1 MTTVLVPSPQTGR
14 RRAQRALVCASA
26 VVTSEGRPATEH
38 MVHDLST
45 RGARLCGLPH
55 ARIGDEVK
63 VRFQLPR
70 NSVCAR
76 GYILRIGS
84 TAGSPDFAIE
94 LLDVSANAED
104 AIHDAVVEA
113 LSDPDRRSVLVFD
126 AQQERY
132 ALSRGRFNPIL
143 PICATATTVLSAVQ
157 CLGDHPIK
165 MGLMSAT
172 LEGLSVD
179 HWASAFREIWW
190 RTVDE
195 AGRLHRIAAR

>member
-1 MTTVLVPSPQTGR
+1 MTTASVPNPQMDR

-55 ARIGDEVK
+55 ARIGDEVEI
-63 VRFQLPR
+63 RFRLPR

-76 GYILRIGS
+76 GHILRTGS
-84 TAGSPDFAIE
+84 TAESPDFAIE
-94 LLDVSANAED
+94 LLSVSANAED

-113 LSDPDRRSVLVFD
+113 LSNPDRRSVLVFD
-126 AQQERY
+126 PQQERY
-132 ALSRGRFNPIL
+132 AFGRSWFNPIL
-143 PICATATTVLSAVQ
+143 PICATATTALSAVQ
-157 CLGDHPIK
+157 SLGDHPIQ

-179 HWASAFREIWW
+179 HWAAAFRDIWW

-195 AGRLHRIAAR
+195 AGCLHRIATD